1 MSVIGRTINWNILF
15 FRSRNPFE
23 CKDIK
28 IALTEIRE
36 LQDKI
41 FDLEQE
47 KTKNVKTIQTIM
59 EENLRLNET
68 IRRQGIHRYA
78 DTSNRGPA
86 SLQNQYCL
94 INNCYTPTE
103 FALFIV
109 GICILGILIGV
120 VVLSYVRY
128 YAIKLDD
135 RYP

>member
-1 MSVIGRTINWNILF
+1 MFDNEPLSSLIIFIICS
-15 FRSRNPFE
+15 SRNPFE

-28 IALTEIRE
+28 IALTEIRK

-41 FDLEQE
+41 SDLESD
-47 KTKNVKTIQTIM
+47 KTNNIRTIQTLM
-59 EENLRLNET
+59 EEKMRLNET
-68 IRRQGIHRYA
+68 IQRHGMYKYSA
-78 DTSNRGPA
+78 TTNRGPA

-103 FALFIV
+103 FALFGV

-135 RYP
+135 CE